1 MLAGLG
7 PKVLAPIPLPGWDP
21 IPGAQRTP
29 TTQNQNDVQIS
40 LANPITFRLACGF
53 GAQGPSTDPAPGM
66 GSRSRGMKPPNGPQ
80 RTQKR
85 NYVQISLA
93 NPITFR
99 LACGFGAQGSG
110 FGLASLGLAGLIFAA
125 RGSRLAACGS
135 RGARGLIFAF
145 FL

>member
-1 MLAGLG
+1 MGLEKN
-7 PKVLAPIPLPGWDP
+7 PSDRSRARAVTLVPIPLPGWDP

-99 LACGFGAQGSG
+99 LACGFGAQGPSTDPAPG
-110 FGLASLGLAGLIFAA
+110 M
-125 RGSRLAACGS
+125 GSHPGS
-135 RGARGLIFAF
+135 PTDPNDPKPK
-145 FL
+145 